1 MKKYNFNVRYCPDG
15 TLEVK
20 NWVYT
25 YNANS
30 LEEAWKMIRAN
41 TDYWQY
47 YVVDI
52 KYLPSIEES
61 ILL

>member
-1 MKKYNFNVRYCPDG
+1 MSKKYNFNVSWCDNG
-15 TLEVK
+15 TMR

-25 YNANS
+25 YETNS

-41 TDYWQY
+41 TDYWH
-47 YVVDI
+47 VDI

>member
-1 MKKYNFNVRYCPDG
+1 MYAIVMMELLKLKTG
-15 TLEVK
+15 
-20 NWVYT
+20 VYT